1 MENLDQIIVQ
11 DVVFTGK
18 DGLILI
24 GLAVIGAAVIIG
36 GSTAGIYTLGKKVKN
51 FISNR
56 KSEEVEIVEE
66 G

>member
-11 DVVFTGK
+11 DIVFTGK

-36 GSTAGIYTLGKKVKN
+36 GSTAGVYVLGKKMKN
-51 FISNR
+51 FVLNK
-56 KSEEVEIVEE
+56 KSENVEIEVEA
-66 G
+66 

>member
-1 MENLDQIIVQ
+1 MENLNQVIVQ

-56 KSEEVEIVEE
+56 KSEEVEIIEE
-66 G
+66 A